1 MCFFNLLIIITN
13 FCFDFVLFLKTQ
25 IGLVSPNSTA
35 IFVKANESAINL
47 KGKAKGKAVQQSII
61 NPDWDF
67 ENMGIGGLD
76 KEFNAIFRRAFA
88 SRVFPVEVIEQLG
101 LKHVRGILLY
111 GPPGTGK
118 TLMARQIG
126 KMLNA
131 REPKIVNGP
140 QILDKYVGES
150 EANIRKLFEEAENEF
165 KSLGNNSGLHII
177 IFDEIDAICKAR
189 GSVVSLF
196 FC

>member
-1 MCFFNLLIIITN
+1 M
-13 FCFDFVLFLKTQ
+13 
-25 IGLVSPNSTA
+25 PNSLVV
-35 IFVKANESAINL
+35 FEKGEGGPNL
-47 KGKAKGKAVQQSII
+47 TGKSRGKQPQQSII
-61 NPDWDF
+61 SPNWDF
-67 ENMGIGGLD
+67 LNMGVGGLD

-88 SRVFPVEVIEQLG
+88 SRVFPVELVEQLG

-126 KMLNA
+126 GMLNS

-140 QILDKYVGES
+140 QILDKFVGES
-150 EANIRKLFEEAENEF
+150 EANIRRLFEDAEIEF
-165 KSLGNNSGLHII
+165 KRVGNNSGLHII

-189 GSVVSLF
+189 GSMVS
-196 FC
+196 